1 MISTVVVFI
10 CVCIVLYYTA
20 LISMLFIFEGLT
32 RVHVVGHSLGGK
44 VAAVAALYLAEE
56 HRLKKARGV
65 DAAAGE
71 GSERAIEL
79 MSLTLID
86 VSPVDY
92 AGDDA
97 FAEVFSTLDIVEQL
111 NVQLPLIG
119 AEPSTKESA
128 GSSSSGG
135 GEKEGAADR
144 ASPYARNVLSSMLGE
159 KVEDPMLKAFLL
171 ASIQPVDKNRAGGV
185 AGDGDWED
193 DRGGLSVSIREIM
206 SKIES
211 SKNFLQLHR
220 PEQAAAGGSSGDSN
234 SDGRAL
240 HASTE
245 QERGS
250 PGGFEWKFSVEGIT
264 DFRERL
270 GGWPGKYT
278 ANQAD
283 PSGFGE
289 QKEGEKEEGCVV
301 TPYTD
306 PVLVMKGALSKFVK
320 SSHISPIAGL
330 FPLFTLLTVRDAG
343 HWLHF
348 EKPKES
354 SEALI
359 KFIRKVEDRHR
370 EINKP

>member
-1 MISTVVVFI
+1 MVAFI
-10 CVCIVLYYTA
+10 CVCNVLYYTA

-56 HRLKKARGV
+56 DRLRKAKGV

-97 FAEVFSTLDIVEQL
+97 FAEVFSTLDIVEEL

-128 GSSSSGG
+128 GSSSSSGG
-135 GEKEGAADR
+135 REKEGAADR
-144 ASPYARNVLSSMLGE
+144 ASPYARNVLSSMLGV

-171 ASIQPVDKNRAGGV
+171 ASIQPVDRNRAGGG
-185 AGDGDWED
+185 AGDG
-193 DRGGLSVSIREIM
+193 DRGGLSVSIKEIM

-211 SKNFLQLHR
+211 SKNFLHLHR
-220 PEQAAAGGSSGDSN
+220 PEQAAANSSSRDSN
-234 SDGRAL
+234 SDSRAL

-245 QERGS
+245 QGS
-250 PGGFEWKFSVEGIT
+250 AGGFEWKFSVEGIA

-283 PSGFGE
+283 PSGLGE
-289 QKEGEKEEGCVV
+289 QNGGEKEEGGCVV
-301 TPYTD
+301 TPYVS

>member
-1 MISTVVVFI
+1 
-10 CVCIVLYYTA
+10 
-20 LISMLFIFEGLT
+20 MLFIFEGLT
-32 RVHVVGHSLGGK
+32 HVHVVGHSLGGK

-56 HRLKKARGV
+56 NRLKEAKRV
-65 DAAAGE
+65 DVAAGE
-71 GSERAIEL
+71 GSERQIEL

-128 GSSSSGG
+128 GCSSSSGG
-135 GEKEGAADR
+135 REKEGAADR

-171 ASIQPVDKNRAGGV
+171 ASIQPVDRNRAGG
-185 AGDGDWED
+185 GTGEG

-211 SKNFLQLHR
+211 SKNFLHLHR
-220 PEQAAAGGSSGDSN
+220 PEQAAADSSRDSKRD
-234 SDGRAL
+234 SDSDSRAL

-245 QERGS
+245 QEQGS
-250 PGGFEWKFSVEGIT
+250 PGGFEWKFSVEGIS

-283 PSGFGE
+283 PSGLGE
-289 QKEGEKEEGCVV
+289 QKGGEKEEEGCLV
-301 TPYTD
+301 TPYVS

-330 FPLFTLLTVRDAG
+330 FPLYTLLTVRDAG

-359 KFIRKVEDRHR
+359 KFILKVEDRHR